1 MSHKA
6 IGRLVAQ
13 VGPVAVAVIGA
24 PSLAIGFAT
33 VIVATGAAA
42 ALALAGYGIYRYLSA
57 SKGQAALAALGSD
70 PAFDE
75 DQAGWH
81 IEVGGGP
88 ERGLAPP
95 VLSDRP
101 YPPRPRGS
109 TGLLCA
115 RRAGSVRGYRF
126 ADG

>member
-57 SKGQAALAALGSD
+57 SKGQAALAALGDKEGTMWEYLGDGEEVLGPVPFQELLALAASD
-70 PAFDE
+70 QIQPSTKIR
-75 DQAGWH
+75 Q
-81 IEVGGGP
+81 VGTSKWVEARSGG
-88 ERGLAPP
+88 
-95 VLSDRP
+95 
-101 YPPRPRGS
+101 
-109 TGLLCA
+109 
-115 RRAGSVRGYRF
+115 
-126 ADG
+126 